1 MKVLLHLTL
10 LICPVSLTDSPLKMM
25 NNVIIHEADIKDI
38 GKSVSFTLHRVLT
51 GLRPSRIG
59 FAAKIAEFK
68 GI

>member
-38 GKSVSFTLHRVLT
+38 GK
-51 GLRPSRIG
+51 
-59 FAAKIAEFK
+59 
-68 GI
+68 